1 MKKVLPCHL
10 TLIGLLT
17 LSACAGS
24 DINEGSAKGQKTLN
38 SALDACAETYKDPNS
53 GEVPKSSVTA
63 YAKCRWQAFSLYA
76 VEAYGIYEPI
86 HSEAERSDQEAAKQF
101 ARGELSYEQL
111 RAAIAKD
118 QAHMYDLLGT
128 RTEQVAEYK
137 QQQANENRQRWAN
150 ALNSLARSTSQ
161 NNYYG
166 VPATSA
172 PLTSPA
178 IPTTYTINRMGNM
191 NTITGTDGSYVTCNN
206 FGNSTQCQRVR

>member
-1 MKKVLPCHL
+1 MKKALTCHL

-38 SALDACAETYKDPNS
+38 SALDTCAETYKDPSS
-53 GEVPKSSVTA
+53 GGVPKSSVTA
-63 YAKCRWQAFSLYA
+63 FAKCRWQAFSLYA

-86 HSEAERSDQEAAKQF
+86 HSEAERSDQEAANQF

-111 RAAIAKD
+111 RAAVAKN

-137 QQQANENRQRWAN
+137 QQKANENRQRWVN

-161 NNYYG
+161 NNGYG

-172 PLTSPA
+172 PLTFPA
-178 IPTTYTINRMGNM
+178 VPTSYTINRIGNTS
-191 NTITGTDGSYVTCNN
+191 TITGTDGSYLTCNS
-206 FGNSTQCQRVR
+206 FSNSTQCQRMR